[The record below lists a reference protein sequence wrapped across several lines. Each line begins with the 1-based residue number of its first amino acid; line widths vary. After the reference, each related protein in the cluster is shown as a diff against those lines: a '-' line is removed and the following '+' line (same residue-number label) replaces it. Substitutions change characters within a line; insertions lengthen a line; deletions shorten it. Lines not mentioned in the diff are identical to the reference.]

1 MYLLQDAKN
10 YLEEQLYPFTITH
23 LIVFTIVTVFGY
35 YLTDYLM
42 HFKLL
47 KWIYVGTLIVLIAN
61 LFKQGDDKKAAKDIF
76 KLATI

>member
-1 MYLLQDAKN
+1 MYLLQDTKN

-23 LIVFTIVTVFGY
+23 LIIFTIITVIGY

-42 HFKLL
+42 HFRLL
-47 KWIYVGTLIVLIAN
+47 KWIYIGTLIVLIAN
-61 LFKQGDDKKAAKDIF
+61 LYKQGDDKKAAKDIF